1 MYNNTQSNDLKEF
14 KDEIFKNLRLLEH
27 KWISEFN
34 SKFSQINT
42 NFEKMDLRI
51 NTLSQNNNSLLDLV
65 TKQNY
70 DFEKVN
76 QFEPYKTKTDKTLIT
91 QKIQIQNL
99 NKNLDALKLN
109 FEKSFLENLI
119 IPGFIGPGATYK
131 NLQEYL
137 IYIMEEFNKL
147 RNDTQQN
154 KKKVNDWDKNVLSI
168 ISKSLFKFQS
178 NFDNK
183 NKQVNVIMEKK
194 YENFNNKILDLGTQ
208 IEKYQLKIDKIIK
221 SMQNDIQ
228 KNIKIRNEY
237 NENNDKKMEELNQ
250 KLNNIMTDFENY
262 KKLKNKLIKNKT
274 KSSYNNNNP
283 NEGSNENMAFLSQK
297 NIYKFNKNIEQ
308 YNYKLNLM
316 NNNKNITASLDDEQK
331 NSTINN
337 NIQDLEQLS
346 SENVSPKKESSLI
359 NNNINNTNEDRKNNI
374 EKDFPILYD
383 KQNENQI
390 KKGRNNKK
398 VQTFQ
403 MKLKFENQKETKNKN
418 KSIFN
423 NNNNSKK
430 LIKSV
435 KFFEEKEEN
444 KKYIDKEVITDN
456 IQQNNNN
463 NNQINNNNIIINN
476 DIINNNEINNYK
488 INNNNEKEIIKE
500 NNINNN
506 IKRYKTQ
513 RVNKRKMNFRDFE
526 NDNLDIKDYDLTLSK
541 NDIHYYEGS
550 KSPESIKINANKIF
564 SNKNNGIAPINNKNS
579 SQSSEEISNKTLKV
593 NINKN
598 NIKDSQTYINLK
610 SPNLCFTKRPENNS
624 LSKKIKV
631 DLKMNINI
639 QQQQIMSKIREYYSN
654 RKIQIEKKS
663 TEKMVDCNVI
673 NLNLKN
679 SKNNRQSSYSSPL
692 STFYSTTNSN
702 FFSNKNN
709 LREITSFGKTIG
721 AFYTRKERYTRS
733 RSLNSYE
740 KK

>member
-1 MYNNTQSNDLKEF
+1 ML
-14 KDEIFKNLRLLEH
+14 
-27 KWISEFN
+27 
-34 SKFSQINT
+34 
-42 NFEKMDLRI
+42 
-51 NTLSQNNNSLLDLV
+51 
-65 TKQNY
+65 
-70 DFEKVN
+70 
-76 QFEPYKTKTDKTLIT
+76 
-91 QKIQIQNL
+91 
-99 NKNLDALKLN
+99 
-109 FEKSFLENLI
+109 
-119 IPGFIGPGATYK
+119 
-131 NLQEYL
+131 
-137 IYIMEEFNKL
+137 
-147 RNDTQQN
+147 
-154 KKKVNDWDKNVLSI
+154 
-168 ISKSLFKFQS
+168 
-178 NFDNK
+178 
-183 NKQVNVIMEKK
+183 
-194 YENFNNKILDLGTQ
+194 
-208 IEKYQLKIDKIIK
+208 
-221 SMQNDIQ
+221 
-228 KNIKIRNEY
+228 
-237 NENNDKKMEELNQ
+237 
-250 KLNNIMTDFENY
+250 
-262 KKLKNKLIKNKT
+262 
-274 KSSYNNNNP
+274 
-283 NEGSNENMAFLSQK
+283 
-297 NIYKFNKNIEQ
+297 
-308 YNYKLNLM
+308 
-316 NNNKNITASLDDEQK
+316 
-331 NSTINN
+331 
-337 NIQDLEQLS
+337 
-346 SENVSPKKESSLI
+346 
-359 NNNINNTNEDRKNNI
+359 
-374 EKDFPILYD
+374 
-383 KQNENQI
+383 
-390 KKGRNNKK
+390 
-398 VQTFQ
+398 
-403 MKLKFENQKETKNKN
+403 
-418 KSIFN
+418 
-423 NNNNSKK
+423 
-430 LIKSV
+430 
-435 KFFEEKEEN
+435 
-444 KKYIDKEVITDN
+444 ITDN

-463 NNQINNNNIIINN
+463 NNQINNNNIIISN

-526 NDNLDIKDYDLTLSK
+526 NDNLDIKDYDLILSK
-541 NDIHYYEGS
+541 NDIHYCEGS

-593 NINKN
+593 NINQN

-610 SPNLCFTKRPENNS
+610 SPNLYFTKRPENNS